1 MAQDKDPFPDFDY
14 FAYRIAIRPTPSK
27 LIAWGK
33 LEEAERRLATY
44 KWAEA
49 KNDPRTPQNRVL
61 LNDAVSAFL
70 LTLEATLQFAKN
82 QFVITPSTPDFDA
95 WLAAQPE
102 NDVLLPGL
110 RTLRHFEAHV
120 EAKPPPRLVRLFI
133 GGSLP
138 DGTSETEASTDW
150 KLPALQPADLSKL
163 HHAPLR
169 SVDLKDWNNLVESVD
184 APAIFE
190 QGLIKLRKI
199 LEKAETVV

>member
-1 MAQDKDPFPDFDY
+1 MAQDKSPFPDFEHFVY
-14 FAYRIAIRPTPSK
+14 KIATQPTASK
-27 LIAWGK
+27 LNAWSK
-33 LEEAERRLATY
+33 LQEAERRLATY

-70 LTLEATLQFAKN
+70 LTFEATLQFAKN
-82 QFVITPSTPDFDA
+82 QFAITPGTPDFDA

-102 NDVLLPGL
+102 NDVLLRGL

-120 EAKPPPRLVRLFI
+120 ESKPPPRLVRLSI

-138 DGTSETEASTDW
+138 DGTSKTEASTDW
-150 KLPALQPADLSKL
+150 KLPTLQPAGLTKL
-163 HHAPLR
+163 HHAPLK
-169 SVDLKDWNNLVESVD
+169 SADVKDWNNLVESMD

-199 LEKAETVV
+199 LQKAETVV